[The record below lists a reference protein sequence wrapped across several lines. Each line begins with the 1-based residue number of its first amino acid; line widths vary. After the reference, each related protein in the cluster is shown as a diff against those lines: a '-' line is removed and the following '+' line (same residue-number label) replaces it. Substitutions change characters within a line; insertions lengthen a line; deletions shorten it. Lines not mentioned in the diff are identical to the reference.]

1 MLVSLDVF
9 NAQTMIVVMK
19 NQMMQYP
26 LVHALVL
33 LMEKSIPIHQNLLMN
48 MAWMMK

>member
-9 NAQTMIVVMK
+9 NAQTMSVVMK

-26 LVHALVL
+26 LVHAQVL
-33 LMEKSIPIHQNLLMN
+33 LMEKSIHQSLMMN